1 MKLQDRLLVASLFL
15 AASALTALLL
25 VTGCGG
31 SSNTGGTTFMNGPGQ
46 QTGNDNTPTGGSDGG
61 TTGTS
66 SGDTTGGGS
75 GGGTSGGG
83 SGGTGSSSG
92 GNGGGVSDGGGA
104 PSTGSDASTPP
115 TPHGTS
121 TCLKA
126 GSGDYSKAGPYTVA
140 TKANI
145 DLSVTGDLPT
155 GGDAGP
161 TTATAFYPSDLND
174 NCPHPI
180 VSWANGTGV
189 TGSSTYS
196 FFNNNAAS
204 WGIVVM
210 AADNPNSAGG
220 SFGGGIGGGGGGGGP
235 YNRAGIDYLLKANND
250 SSSVFYHHLSTR
262 AGVAGHSQ
270 GAFAATLATSHP
282 NVEAEV
288 QVEGGGVP
296 KAGIDFL
303 ALTGSADNV
312 VGTMSPMMSYNSA
325 TGPSMFAEYM
335 GADHVTTPTAG
346 GYFQMNPGTIQF
358 MRFYT
363 AWWRCFLAD
372 DQTAC
377 AMFKGG
383 SSCGVCKDPNWTS
396 LQTKNM

>member
-1 MKLQDRLLVASLFL
+1 MKRHHRWLVAFLFL
-15 AASALTALLL
+15 AVSTLTALLL
-25 VTGCGG
+25 ISGCG
-31 SSNTGGTTFMNGPGQ
+31 SNTGGTTSANGTGGD
-46 QTGNDNTPTGGSDGG
+46 QTGGDNSTDGSNNSNPGP
-61 TTGTS
+61 S
-66 SGDTTGGGS
+66 SGS
-75 GGGTSGGG
+75 GGGSATSSGGSSG
-83 SGGTGSSSG
+83 SSGSSSG
-92 GNGGGVSDGGGA
+92 GSSGGSGGRASDGGA
-104 PSTGSDASTPP
+104 PSTGGGSDASTPP

-126 GSGDYSKAGPYTVA
+126 GSGDYSQMGPYTVA

-145 DLSVTGDLPT
+145 DLSSTGDLPT
-155 GGDAGP
+155 GDAGP

-189 TGSSTYS
+189 SGSMVYS

-220 SFGGGIGGGGGGGGP
+220 GFTGTNGGP
-235 YNRAGIDYLLKANND
+235 YNRAGIDYLLKENND
-250 SSSVFYHHLSTR
+250 SSSIFYHHLSTR

-270 GAFAATLATSHP
+270 GAFAATLATTHP

-288 QVEGGGVP
+288 QVEGGGTP

-303 ALTGSADNV
+303 ALTGSADTT
-312 VGTMSPMMSYNSA
+312 VGTGPPMSSYTSA
-325 TGPSMFAEYM
+325 TGPSMFAEYT
-335 GADHVTTPTAG
+335 GADHTTTPTIG
-346 GYFQMNPGTIQF
+346 GYIQKSPGTIQF

-363 AWWRCFLAD
+363 AWWRCFLGD
-372 DQTAC
+372 DQVAC

>member
-1 MKLQDRLLVASLFL
+1 MKSHRRLLIVSLFL
-15 AASALTALLL
+15 AVSTLTALFL

-31 SSNTGGTTFMNGPGQ
+31 SNSGGTSFGNGNGGDQTANESSSSGASSGSATGGSSGNTGGSS
-46 QTGNDNTPTGGSDGG
+46 GGGG
-61 TTGTS
+61 TTGGS
-66 SGDTTGGGS
+66 SGSSGSSSGGS
-75 GGGTSGGG
+75 GGGA
-83 SGGTGSSSG
+83 
-92 GNGGGVSDGGGA
+92 SDGGA
-104 PSTGSDASTPP
+104 PSSGGSSDASTPA

-126 GSGDYSKAGPYTVA
+126 GSGDYSKAGPYMVA

-155 GGDAGP
+155 GPDAGP

-189 TGSSTYS
+189 TGSTTYS

-220 SFGGGIGGGGGGGGP
+220 NLGGFGGGSNGGP
-235 YNRAGIDYLLKANND
+235 FNRAGIDYLLKANND
-250 SSSVFYHHLSTR
+250 SSSIFYHHLSTR

-270 GAFAATLATSHP
+270 GAFAATLATQHP

-312 VGTMSPMMSYNSA
+312 VGTMSPMSSYTSA
-325 TGPSMFAEYM
+325 TGPSMFAEYT

-383 SSCGVCKDPNWTS
+383 ASCGVCKDPNWTS

>member
-1 MKLQDRLLVASLFL
+1 MKRHHRWLVAFLFL
-15 AASALTALLL
+15 AVSTLTALFL
-25 VTGCGG
+25 VTGCG
-31 SSNTGGTTFMNGPGQ
+31 SNSGGTTSANGTGD
-46 QTGNDNTPTGGSDGG
+46 QTGGDNSTGGSNNSNPGP
-61 TTGTS
+61 S
-66 SGDTTGGGS
+66 SGS
-75 GGGTSGGG
+75 GGGSAGSSGGGSSGSSGSSVSSSGGSGGG
-83 SGGTGSSSG
+83 SGGAA
-92 GNGGGVSDGGGA
+92 SDGGA
-104 PSTGSDASTPP
+104 PSTGRGSDASTPP

-126 GSGDYSKAGPYTVA
+126 GSGDYSQMGPYTVA

-145 DLSVTGDLPT
+145 DLSSTGDLPT
-155 GGDAGP
+155 GDAGP

-189 TGSSTYS
+189 SGSMVYS

-220 SFGGGIGGGGGGGGP
+220 SFAGTGGP
-235 YNRAGIDYLLKANND
+235 YNRAGIDYLLKENND
-250 SSSVFYHHLSTR
+250 SSSIFYHHLSTR

-270 GAFAATLATSHP
+270 GAFAATLATTHP

-288 QVEGGGVP
+288 QVEGGGTP

-303 ALTGSADNV
+303 ALTGSADTT
-312 VGTMSPMMSYNSA
+312 VGTGPPMSSYTSA
-325 TGPSMFAEYM
+325 TGPSMFAEYT
-335 GADHVTTPTAG
+335 GADHTTTPTIG
-346 GYFQMNPGTIQF
+346 GYIQKSPGTIQF

-363 AWWRCFLAD
+363 AWWRCFLGD
-372 DQTAC
+372 DQVAC